1 MDEKDDFK
9 EPDAAALSGR
19 FSATPWTDVTLA
31 QQSASL
37 AGRAA
42 LERLCRLYWYPV
54 YAHIRRSGKGPH
66 DAEDLTQEFFTLLI
80 EKNYLGAADRKRGR
94 FRSFLLVAVNRFLV
108 NAYHREHTLKRG
120 GGQTFVS
127 IDQQTA
133 ESWLESETATGLSP
147 DQSFD
152 RSWAR
157 SVLEQ
162 ALGRLRSDYAARDQ
176 LVVFEGLKDFAT
188 GDTEHRDY
196 AEVAAR
202 LNITTGA
209 VAVAVHRLRERYR
222 ELLLTEVQSTIA
234 NPDQAEAE
242 LRHLVSA
249 LQN

>member
-42 LERLCRLYWYPV
+42 LERLCQLYWYPV
-54 YAHIRRSGKGPH
+54 YAHIRRSGQAPH

-133 ESWLESETATGLSP
+133 ESWLESPTTTPCCSFRAVRLCSSP
-147 DQSFD
+147 
-152 RSWAR
+152 
-157 SVLEQ
+157 
-162 ALGRLRSDYAARDQ
+162 
-176 LVVFEGLKDFAT
+176 
-188 GDTEHRDY
+188 
-196 AEVAAR
+196 
-202 LNITTGA
+202 
-209 VAVAVHRLRERYR
+209 
-222 ELLLTEVQSTIA
+222 
-234 NPDQAEAE
+234 
-242 LRHLVSA
+242 
-249 LQN
+249 